1 MTFLFPKNM
10 CKACIVCKQFL
21 YMYQTKL
28 CKLVLVDATK
38 RNVGQIKLISYIV
51 STDVFFHQQWSEKIV
66 YFEHSLGSNLSS
78 GTLQFTLLVKWHCQI
93 WLKWMTTILIFPCDI
108 SFPEGALAGVHCTP
122 VFWEGLNCTPEFGV
136 NNRQCTQK
144 LPGQP
149 YI

>member
-1 MTFLFPKNM
+1 MTFLFLKNM

-78 GTLQFTLLVKWHCQI
+78 GTLQFTLLVKWHCEI

-108 SFPEGALAGVHCTP
+108 YFPKVWAVGIGKA
-122 VFWEGLNCTPEFGV
+122 EGL
-136 NNRQCTQK
+136 
-144 LPGQP
+144 QP
-149 YI
+149 HQHFRITVVKSGCSPTNIWGLL